1 MTTSVANTPA
11 ASAAAAPA
19 VATTTGLA
27 GLSSLRN
34 TLFANVGTATVGT
47 YDDSKKMCAAIF
59 ADGIYER
66 RNTEIGA
73 FTYKFGDMKLPYLS
87 HLGNGQTGFT
97 FTLPKPG
104 YGILLSIAD
113 FFLDIMQRLADSE
126 VMVQL
131 YWDKEESKYFLYVP
145 EQKVAKATI
154 AATHSQELQGN
165 PQRYIWVLDI
175 HSHNTM
181 GAFFSGTDSAD
192 EISTRVFGVMGQISK
207 GTTQRVNF
215 TCKWRAGVNGKFV
228 ELTAEDIWDMEN
240 VELMPIPESDY
251 AKVQRGTAAY
261 TGAVYPVGGGV
272 ARGNHYPVNTYQNDP
287 LTDDDYAWWQR
298 DYGGGSSRRNNYSKA
313 ATAVRTAINTSD
325 GEDVRRAFFELYSD
339 AIYRDVAK
347 NIYNL
352 EVRAAGKTL
361 QAPFV
366 QTVADQFNVMLKKLI
381 ETTDLTD
388 DDLVNVIVASAS
400 EHFGEEVMRKS
411 VDRFQQFKA
420 EAGVDGVVQGE
431 SNLPA

>member
-1 MTTSVANTPA
+1 MTTSVSNTPA
-11 ASAAAAPA
+11 AAAAAAPA
-19 VATTTGLA
+19 IAPTTGLA

-34 TLFANVGTATVGT
+34 SLFANVGTATVGT
-47 YDDSKKMCAAIF
+47 FDDSKKMCAAIF

-87 HLGNGQTGFT
+87 HLGDGQTGFT

-113 FFLDIMQRLADSE
+113 FFLDIMQRLSDAE

-145 EQKVAKATI
+145 EQKVQKATI

-228 ELTAEDIWDMEN
+228 ELTAEDIWDMDN
-240 VELMPIPESDY
+240 LELMPVPEADY
-251 AKVQRGTAAY
+251 AKVQRGSVAYSVPVYHGGAA
-261 TGAVYPVGGGV
+261 
-272 ARGNHYPVNTYQNDP
+272 ARGNHYPVNTYQSQG
-287 LTDDDYAWWQR
+287 LGDDDYAWWER
-298 DYGGGSSRRNNYSKA
+298 DYGGSSRRGNYGKA
-313 ATAVRTAINTSD
+313 AAAVRTAINTTD

-339 AIYRDVAK
+339 AIYRDIAK

-352 EVRAAGKTL
+352 EVRSAGKTL
-361 QAPFV
+361 QTPFV
-366 QTVADQFNVMLKKLI
+366 QTVTDQFNVMLKKLI

-420 EAGVDGVVQGE
+420 EAGVDGSVQGE
-431 SNLPA
+431 SNLYA

>member
-261 TGAVYPVGGGV
+261 TGAVYPVGGV

-298 DYGGGSSRRNNYSKA
+298 DYGGGSSRRSNYSKA

-339 AIYRDVAK
+339 AVYRDVAK

-366 QTVADQFNVMLKKLI
+366 QTVTDQFNVMLKKLI

-388 DDLVNVIVASAS
+388 DDLANVIVASAS
-400 EHFGEEVMRKS
+400 EHFGEEVIRKS

-420 EAGVDGVVQGE
+420 EAGVDGNVQGE
-431 SNLPA
+431 SNLSS

>member
-1 MTTSVANTPA
+1 MFLN
-11 ASAAAAPA
+11 
-19 VATTTGLA
+19 
-27 GLSSLRN
+27 
-34 TLFANVGTATVGT
+34 
-47 YDDSKKMCAAIF
+47 KK
-59 ADGIYER
+59 
-66 RNTEIGA
+66 
-73 FTYKFGDMKLPYLS
+73 
-87 HLGNGQTGFT
+87 
-97 FTLPKPG
+97 
-104 YGILLSIAD
+104 
-113 FFLDIMQRLADSE
+113 
-126 VMVQL
+126 VQ
-131 YWDKEESKYFLYVP
+131 
-145 EQKVAKATI
+145 KATI

-228 ELTAEDIWDMEN
+228 ELNAADIWDMDN
-240 VELMPIPESDY
+240 VELMPVPEADY
-251 AKVQRGTAAY
+251 AKVQRGSAPY
-261 TGAVYPVGGGV
+261 TGTAYPVGGAA
-272 ARGNHYPVNTYQNDP
+272 ARGNHTPVGGYGGYTGYGDAAGA
-287 LTDDDYAWWQR
+287 DDYEWWAR
-298 DYGGGSSRRNNYSKA
+298 DYGGGSRRGGYSKPA
-313 ATAVRTAINTSD
+313 AAVRSAINTSD
-325 GEDVRRAFFELYSD
+325 GEDIRRAFFELYSD
-339 AIYRDVAK
+339 AIYRDVAR
-347 NIYNL
+347 NVYNL

-411 VDRFQQFKA
+411 VDRFQQFKT
-420 EAGVDGVVQGE
+420 EAGVDGGVQAE
-431 SNLPA
+431 SNLSA

>member
-1 MTTSVANTPA
+1 MTTSVVTSSA
-11 ASAAAAPA
+11 APAAAAPA
-19 VATTTGLA
+19 IAPTSGLA

-34 TLFANVGTATVGT
+34 SLFANVGTATVGT
-47 YDDSKKMCAAIF
+47 FDDSKKMCAAIF

-87 HLGNGQTGFT
+87 HLGDGQTGFT

-113 FFLDIMQRLADSE
+113 FFLDIMQRLSDAE

-145 EQKVAKATI
+145 EQKVQKATI

-207 GTTQRVNF
+207 GTTQPVNF

-228 ELTAEDIWDMEN
+228 ELTAADIWDMDN
-240 VELMPIPESDY
+240 VELMPVPEEDY
-251 AKVQRGTAAY
+251 AKVQRGSAPY
-261 TGAVYPVGGGV
+261 TGTAYPVGGAV
-272 ARGNHYPVNTYQNDP
+272 ARGNYQPVGAHTNY
-287 LTDDDYAWWQR
+287 DDGLGTEDYAWWQR
-298 DYGGGSSRRNNYSKA
+298 DYSNGSRRGGYSKSA
-313 ATAVRTAINTSD
+313 AVRAAINTSD

-361 QAPFV
+361 QTPFI
-366 QTVADQFNVMLKKLI
+366 QTVTDQFNIMLQKLI
-381 ETTDLTD
+381 ESTDLTD
-388 DDLVNVIVASAS
+388 DDISNVIIASAS
-400 EHFGEEVMRKS
+400 EHFGEEVIRKS
-411 VDRFQQFKA
+411 VDRFQQFKT
-420 EAGVDGVVQGE
+420 EAGVDGIVQGE
-431 SNLPA
+431 SHISA

>member
-1 MTTSVANTPA
+1 MTTSVSNTPA
-11 ASAAAAPA
+11 AAAAAAPA
-19 VATTTGLA
+19 IAPTTGLA

-34 TLFANVGTATVGT
+34 SLFANLGTATVGT
-47 YDDSKKMCAAIF
+47 FDDSKKMCAAIF

-87 HLGNGQTGFT
+87 HLGDGQTGFT

-113 FFLDIMQRLADSE
+113 FFLDIMQRLSDAE

-145 EQKVAKATI
+145 EQKVQKATI

-228 ELTAEDIWDMEN
+228 ELTAEDIWDMDN
-240 VELMPIPESDY
+240 LELMPVPEADY
-251 AKVQRGTAAY
+251 AKVQRGSVAY
-261 TGAVYPVGGGV
+261 SVPVYQGGA
-272 ARGNHYPVNTYQNDP
+272 ARGNHYPVNTYQSQG
-287 LTDDDYAWWQR
+287 LGDDDYAWWER
-298 DYGGGSSRRNNYSKA
+298 DYGGSSRRGNYGKA
-313 ATAVRTAINTSD
+313 AAAVRTAINTTD

-420 EAGVDGVVQGE
+420 EAGVDGSVQGE
-431 SNLPA
+431 SNLSA

>member
-1 MTTSVANTPA
+1 MTTSVSNTPA
-11 ASAAAAPA
+11 AAAAAAPA
-19 VATTTGLA
+19 IAPTTGLA

-34 TLFANVGTATVGT
+34 SLFANVGTATVGT
-47 YDDSKKMCAAIF
+47 FDDSKKMCAAIF

-87 HLGNGQTGFT
+87 HLGDGQTGFT

-113 FFLDIMQRLADSE
+113 FFLDIMQRLSDAE

-145 EQKVAKATI
+145 EQKVQKATI

-228 ELTAEDIWDMEN
+228 ELTAEDIWDMDN
-240 VELMPIPESDY
+240 LELMPVPEADY
-251 AKVQRGTAAY
+251 AKVQRGSVAYSVPVYQGGAA
-261 TGAVYPVGGGV
+261 
-272 ARGNHYPVNTYQNDP
+272 ARGNHYPVNTYQSQG
-287 LTDDDYAWWQR
+287 LGDDDYAWWER
-298 DYGGGSSRRNNYSKA
+298 DYGGSSRRGNYGKA
-313 ATAVRTAINTSD
+313 AAAVRTAINTTD

-339 AIYRDVAK
+339 AIYRDIAK

-352 EVRAAGKTL
+352 EVRSTDKTL

-366 QTVADQFNVMLKKLI
+366 QTVTDQFNVMLKKLI

-420 EAGVDGVVQGE
+420 EAGVDGSVQGE
-431 SNLPA
+431 SNLSA